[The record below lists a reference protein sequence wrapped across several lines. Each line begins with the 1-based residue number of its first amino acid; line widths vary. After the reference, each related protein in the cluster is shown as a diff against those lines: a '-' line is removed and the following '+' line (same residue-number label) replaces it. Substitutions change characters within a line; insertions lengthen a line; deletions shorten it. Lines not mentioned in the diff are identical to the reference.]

1 MVGVSDP
8 SATPSFPPPADEHPL
23 RGRVLDVL
31 IDAAYTPTLDD
42 DGDVAFVASQQ
53 QLFVRCVDGEPA
65 LMRVFGQWRITSP
78 ATHEEVVWLRAASV
92 VSATHNLAKLSVHR
106 EILVV
111 AADTVVTDGAPLEV
125 LFSTSVQAVLAA
137 VAGWHREVEGA
148 SGGTG
153 PAASSD

>member
-1 MVGVSDP
+1 MSDP

-31 IDAAYTPTLDD
+31 IDAGHTPTLDG

-53 QLFVRCVDGEPA
+53 QLFVRCVDGDPA

-92 VSATHNLAKLSVHR
+92 VSATHNLAKLSVHQ

-111 AADTVVTDGAPLEV
+111 AVDTVVTDGAPLDV
-125 LFSTSVQAVLAA
+125 LFGTSVQAVLAA
-137 VAGWHREVEGA
+137 VAGWHREVEGTDGD
-148 SGGTG
+148 GG
-153 PAASSD
+153 SSAGSE

>member
-31 IDAAYTPTLDD
+31 IDDGLTPTLDD

-53 QLFVRCVDGEPA
+53 KLFVRCVDGDPA

-78 ATHEEVVWLRAASV
+78 AAHEEVVWLRAASV
-92 VSATHNLAKLSVHR
+92 VSATHNLAKVSVHR

-111 AADTVVTDGAPLEV
+111 AVDTVVTDGAPLEV
-125 LFSTSVQAVLAA
+125 LFRTSVQAVLAA

-148 SGGTG
+148 DGSSGPTRA
-153 PAASSD
+153 PD